1 MYCEPISR
9 IPKRPMRHKYEQW
22 FESIAMCFTALLMDD
37 LIAINTKETL
47 KHRYIDSQET
57 VYIYTCE
64 MVPKLVISATIN
76 SCDTFLTYAMLHLVN
91 ALMLREETI

>member
-1 MYCEPISR
+1 
-9 IPKRPMRHKYEQW
+9 
-22 FESIAMCFTALLMDD
+22 
-37 LIAINTKETL
+37 
-47 KHRYIDSQET
+47 
-57 VYIYTCE
+57 